1 MKTAKMEA
9 RNNKMRI
16 LRFFL
21 FNTELKCREGEEY
34 KKIIYYWSRDIEAID
49 TQCRFIGLMEG
60 VIRFGS
66 VFSQTSLIKC
76 LSTQKTRTVFF
87 SPEPHITIVMT
98 VSVPCKVVPSKKN
111 LLEFRSEN
119 MDINTYRSVLT
130 RSYNMF
136 QFFNGPNISSDSKC
150 ISHFFQQLIPS
161 INIPSSG
168 IFDLLPSIRFLTL
181 GSSSFLKVTTLVN
194 KIENMLEQHIHSVT
208 FIHEEKIVWSSLQQE
223 HLILLYNYLKTSV
236 LSRETKD
243 SKTNL
248 QNPFQGHCGSFIVGQ
263 SGIESNSSSIPFI
276 QLESNEYQLLV
287 YGALQSLV
295 VLTIF
300 PLDKNDLQ
308 NVLKEL
314 DSFLGPSLTTLSAD
328 LCDVFGKVEDQSLCA
343 DPDIFENRFLYY
355 NASNRALKSTI
366 IPHARDQP
374 LHCKVMC
381 DLFSDIQK
389 ISNSVRIGNE
399 HFFLELDVKSSN
411 NQWVVGRKSGD
422 RLFFVTTD
430 RNSNLIE
437 LSDNVEKIVND
448 EFKNICLLDK

>member
-1 MKTAKMEA
+1 MEA

-98 VSVPCKVVPSKKN
+98 VSVPCK
-111 LLEFRSEN
+111 
-119 MDINTYRSVLT
+119 
-130 RSYNMF
+130 
-136 QFFNGPNISSDSKC
+136 
-150 ISHFFQQLIPS
+150 LIPS

-208 FIHEEKIVWSSLQQE
+208 FIHEEKIVWSKRQK
-223 HLILLYNYLKTSV
+223 I
-236 LSRETKD
+236 R
-243 SKTNL
+243 KTNL

-287 YGALQSLV
+287 QERSSKC
-295 VLTIF
+295 I
-300 PLDKNDLQ
+300 
-308 NVLKEL
+308 LKEL

-422 RLFFVTTD
+422 RLFF
-430 RNSNLIE
+430 
-437 LSDNVEKIVND
+437 
-448 EFKNICLLDK
+448 CYY